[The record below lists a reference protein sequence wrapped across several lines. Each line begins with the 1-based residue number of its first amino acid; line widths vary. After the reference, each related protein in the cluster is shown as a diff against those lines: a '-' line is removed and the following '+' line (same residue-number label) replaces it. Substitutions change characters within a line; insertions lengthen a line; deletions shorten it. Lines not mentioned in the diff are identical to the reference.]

1 MPSKP
6 KQKPDA
12 TPYDIAVGLLARREH
27 SRGELQRKLAQ
38 RGCEAGEI
46 DDALDTLE
54 RERLLSD
61 VRFAEQFV
69 RSRVERG
76 AGPAKIRAELRQR
89 GVADVV
95 ADEALADYA
104 AGWRQRIQDVRRKRF
119 GESIPS
125 DYHERARQARF
136 LQSRGF
142 TAEQIKQCLGLSG

>member
-6 KQKPDA
+6 KPKKSDA

-27 SRGELQRKLAQ
+27 SRTELQRKLMQ
-38 RGCEAGEI
+38 RGCEAAAI

-61 VRFAEQFV
+61 ARFAEQFV

-76 AGPAKIRAELRQR
+76 AGPAKIRSDLRQR
-89 GVADVV
+89 GVADSI
-95 ADEALADYA
+95 ADAALEDYA
-104 AGWRQRIQDVRRKRF
+104 ADWRQRIQEVRRKRF
-119 GESIPS
+119 GEPLP
-125 DYHERARQARF
+125 DEYRERARQARF

-142 TAEQIKQCLGLSG
+142 TADQIGRVLDED